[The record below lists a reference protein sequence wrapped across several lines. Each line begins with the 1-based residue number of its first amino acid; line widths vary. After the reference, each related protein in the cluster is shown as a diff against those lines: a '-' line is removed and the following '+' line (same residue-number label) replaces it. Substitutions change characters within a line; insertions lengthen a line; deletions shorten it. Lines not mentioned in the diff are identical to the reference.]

1 MPIQDAQKI
10 KEEILTFLELNGPSL
25 PVQISRYI
33 RIDTLFTSAFLSELL
48 SNQQIKISTLKV
60 GSSPVYYLPGTEA
73 GLEKYSEY
81 LKSKEKEAFELLK
94 QKKFIED
101 EKQEAAIKVALRQI
115 RDYAKAFEKNEKII
129 WRYYLVPEEEYTEKE
144 NIQKRE
150 TIKPKIELKEKII
163 ESKKENIEEIK
174 EIEHEKKEVL
184 FLNPLAKKEIPKQ
197 NKEKPKSEFIEKTIK
212 FIEKNDWLII
222 QELGYKPKEYNCYV
236 QIPTSVG
243 PITFKTIAKDKKTI
257 NETDFMKLLSEAQ
270 TIPLP
275 GLFLST
281 GDIQKKSL
289 PLLEKYNS
297 ILKFKKIE

>member
-197 NKEKPKSEFIEKTIK
+197 NKEKTKTEFIEKTIK
-212 FIEKNDWLII
+212 FI
-222 QELGYKPKEYNCYV
+222 
-236 QIPTSVG
+236 
-243 PITFKTIAKDKKTI
+243 
-257 NETDFMKLLSEAQ
+257 
-270 TIPLP
+270 
-275 GLFLST
+275 
-281 GDIQKKSL
+281 
-289 PLLEKYNS
+289 
-297 ILKFKKIE
+297 